1 MRFRFR
7 QRRLQRRISL
17 IAIFA
22 LLWSQWMYASHGAC
36 APGDFLWPQLAVTT
50 SMDSHCDHE
59 QDAAKVSLCASHCA
73 RADLNSETAPLLSV
87 PALAVD
93 WPLEWAFTPLVAAL
107 PKLVVSAP
115 MRPPSWHRPTLHPA
129 SLLLI

>member
-1 MRFRFR
+1 MPFRLR

-22 LLWSQWMYASHGAC
+22 LLWSQWIYAGHGAC
-36 APGDFLWPQLAVTT
+36 TLSDVQRPQLEVTT
-50 SMDSHCDHE
+50 SMGSHCHDE

-73 RADLNSETAPLLSV
+73 RADLNSESARLLSV
-87 PALAVD
+87 PVLAIEWPLQWALTPLAVA
-93 WPLEWAFTPLVAAL
+93 PP
-107 PKLVVSAP
+107 PVVSSAP
-115 MRPPSWHRPTLHPA
+115 ARPPSWHRPTLHPA